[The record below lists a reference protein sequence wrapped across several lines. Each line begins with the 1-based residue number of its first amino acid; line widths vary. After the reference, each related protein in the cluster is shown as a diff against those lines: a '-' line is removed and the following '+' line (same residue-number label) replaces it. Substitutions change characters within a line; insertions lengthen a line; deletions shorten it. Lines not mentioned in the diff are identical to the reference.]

1 MALSK
6 CSIEEVQR
14 VLSMMHKNL
23 ECPVCLELLR
33 EPISTKC
40 DHRFCRFCISKLLNK
55 KKKGA
60 AQCPL
65 CKSEVTKSNVQE
77 SPRFKLLVEGL
88 LKTIQ
93 AFEID
98 TGYACKYCKTV
109 ILVSW
114 QEEQSK
120 LQLPDTMVI
129 KVSQRNKQQKLNN
142 RVVPIYLEAG
152 SDSSEELLFKKKTN
166 AESHCIMNS
175 KAIEC
180 EAHQEKV
187 VERVEANCRN
197 MKDDGDNT
205 TCMVEA
211 EELKVSTI
219 VDHGF
224 SDDDFASTFKRNGSF
239 DGESGGEILS
249 LTEDIC
255 GEDQC
260 ILDNNQEIN
269 ASHENRDPVTN
280 IGFSQS
286 DGTSFITDANA
297 WSIENGGK
305 SKYSEMDKGQK
316 YNLDESK
323 GKLGVI
329 KHLEEV
335 NENYNVSS
343 DLKETSFQKNEAQQK
358 TFLNN
363 PLTVSKKR
371 LKNSIEKVSEWLLKT
386 DRVHPFNEESLY
398 EQDIS
403 LEFTTK
409 EKENQLSEEES
420 CTSYKTEII
429 TLDISEKHDLSR
441 SLIKQVPTNIEDQIF
456 GKTYRREKK
465 QNPHINWSVTSENKG
480 ITTSHLAKEFEIAK
494 PSKLSLGKKN
504 KRTLQLEPED
514 FIKTDLIK
522 SKDQDKENL
531 TEQINCLSNTN
542 NETEKDKGVSHH
554 VIERTDDM
562 QDGTKSVSHPNEK
575 VVTTREIEKS
585 TESLK
590 ENREQEKSEIDK
602 ESTLQSKKV
611 IKKRSKSDGMRSTKT
626 TRALKL
632 VSHEEFQNL
641 GKTMADANFLES
653 PNLTELQIDNYSSS
667 EEPKRPE
674 FEHKR
679 TRRSRKLQLLAEET
693 QKETSKSLQLC
704 SNQPQEKSTLK
715 GSEVP
720 VVPPKKATSSKGP
733 EAGAVVESQGLVQP
747 DLQQAVNNQTEE
759 VVEIAQRLSSSFDSH
774 QPYSVMCSD
783 EQDVQKDHNTGSQST
798 PPAVPNTES
807 QRSTQNS
814 ASLLPVQS
822 FSLVQQCRE
831 PKDHT
836 ELDQNTVDQTFLHT
850 LPSEN
855 NSICTKNKMPESIT
869 NEVQL
874 KEKRFSEVGGNTETE
889 DSETD
894 IQCLLKTFRSS
905 KRKSFVL
912 EPSPEQE
919 YKDQGSTF
927 TGEGLVRSKEMN
939 NAESCAVKCASL
951 GTEDHQQEVASVK
964 KSVGSLG
971 VSPQNDQVDA
981 CGQIDSVQYSDKSE
995 VLPSLSGSNSS
1006 HELCVSPLEQ
1016 TPCQLVGK
1024 QKRMTKNSKLQ
1035 NKMENIGT
1043 RTSVTMIQ
1051 ECFNQGSCD
1060 WENVGRKDLHG
1071 MDLNF
1076 KKELNERKEV
1086 NVATVS
1092 NAFGH
1097 NAGSA
1102 LTSHSE
1108 SMLLFSATS
1117 QLSNTKTS
1125 QEMKGNCNQRKS
1137 EFLVK
1142 ENKVVHNK
1150 SFATEKMKTSVEE
1163 EDEELVAKNIEEQMH
1178 KSSLKKTSSQSN
1190 LPKTQES
1197 SILAVGPSAT
1207 KASQSCSETPD
1218 GLLASLE
1225 EKKGGYDSNEV
1236 EVSESPGKVKETTV
1250 VHCKVSENEKEE
1262 DRSSPNSGSQCF
1274 IQGKRRRQVQKL
1286 DPSESE
1292 SESGDDEELPCFQA
1306 LVSGKPISRT
1316 SASQES
1322 STKIFSNKS
1331 KVQILSLP
1339 NSNNENDNVLDK
1351 KLLACSPRQ
1360 ENRSPSLSSEHSFD
1374 LFSSPPD
1381 LSGSLSC
1388 VPQNKTPTTS
1398 PKQKKGS
1405 NICPKDGKLE
1415 NERPEKNIVLLDEQE
1430 EKLKEVLIQH
1440 TKLREMNTEHN
1451 PGEASGYESEAS
1463 HTGDSSALSSQT
1475 EILNTQ
1481 QKDAMQSDLQKLEHE
1496 MAVLEA
1502 FLEQGAQVSES
1513 SILQVQENECPQQ
1526 RVPGKED
1533 QSIEKGNGSAK
1544 VTIVEQAANNTLKI
1558 SSNKHLMMLEDGC
1571 PETDCVHKAKL
1582 ERECARSSTPPSIPS
1597 GSPMEENQTPEKVK
1611 ATFDLL
1617 GKLKAKAI
1625 HQATKITCD
1634 GQDQA
1639 EEEVKQTSQ
1648 NRHELGRENL
1658 MEKQEQLQH
1667 SITVTLDGICRKDV
1681 GLPKRQSPSQLPA
1694 TKSPLQQLSGVM
1706 ASPNVTQKQ
1715 ITDSNLK
1722 KAEHS
1727 KVMCSSISSTY
1738 SKGVNIMNAKS
1749 PVVVNQRKMSIVA
1762 SGLNKNELLLVQ
1774 RFARKTQSMLSSQ
1787 ITSGTTHVIM
1797 KTDAELVCE
1806 RTLKYFLGIAGRKWV
1821 VSYQWITES
1830 FQQGRILDEYD
1841 FEVKGDVINGK
1852 NHEGPRRARQMSN
1865 DKLLLRGYE
1874 ICCYGSFSDM
1884 SPDQLEWM
1892 LKLCGACAVKE
1903 PYLFSYSPNQT
1914 AVLVVQP
1921 DANSTTTDYR
1931 ALQRKY
1937 NAMVVTREWILDSVA
1952 CYRCQNLDAYLVY
1965 P

>member
-98 TGYACKYCKTV
+98 TGYAFIGPNLFKKKKKKKKFFLKKETAASLSLRFFFSV
-109 ILVSW
+109 KFK
-114 QEEQSK
+114 QGRDNNHTETEEQSK

-152 SDSSEELLFKKKTN
+152 SDSSEELLFKNFLCSIMRQRVYSRNPSGSYDSLPVCNVKKLRSVLNKINLIVFT
-166 AESHCIMNS
+166 
-175 KAIEC
+175 
-180 EAHQEKV
+180 
-187 VERVEANCRN
+187 
-197 MKDDGDNT
+197 
-205 TCMVEA
+205 
-211 EELKVSTI
+211 

-329 KHLEEV
+329 KHLEE
-335 NENYNVSS
+335 
-343 DLKETSFQKNEAQQK
+343 KNEAQQK

-522 SKDQDKENL
+522 K
-531 TEQINCLSNTN
+531 QINCLSNTN

-632 VSHEEFQNL
+632 VSHEEFQN
-641 GKTMADANFLES
+641 LES

-1043 RTSVTMIQ
+1043 RTS
-1051 ECFNQGSCD
+1051 
-1060 WENVGRKDLHG
+1060 
-1071 MDLNF
+1071 
-1076 KKELNERKEV
+1076 ELNERKEV

-1225 EKKGGYDSNEV
+1225 ENNEV

-1430 EKLKEVLIQH
+1430 EKLNAVFCL
-1440 TKLREMNTEHN
+1440 
-1451 PGEASGYESEAS
+1451 GEASGYESEAS

-1502 FLEQGAQVSES
+1502 FLEQGAQV
-1513 SILQVQENECPQQ
+1513 
-1526 RVPGKED
+1526 
-1533 QSIEKGNGSAK
+1533 
-1544 VTIVEQAANNTLKI
+1544 
-1558 SSNKHLMMLEDGC
+1558 
-1571 PETDCVHKAKL
+1571 
-1582 ERECARSSTPPSIPS
+1582 ARSSTPPSIPS
-1597 GSPMEENQTPEKVK
+1597 GSPMEENQTPEK
-1611 ATFDLL
+1611 
-1617 GKLKAKAI
+1617 
-1625 HQATKITCD
+1625 ATKITCD

-1648 NRHELGRENL
+1648 NSSVSKVNILLGKKSTYKQNLSPSHKCMSPVSCLPTVQTLWQKFVASDDTGQQCGNYKSKNKLVFSTENL

-1865 DKLLLRGYE
+1865 DKIKLLLRGYE

-1965 P
+1965 PWLIHCHA